1 MKRKNSRK
9 KNKYIWAVVLS
20 IVIPII
26 MVYISFFSSEAEKW
40 KKPDELLFEYM
51 NYIQQQEY
59 EKMYVTIV

>member
-20 IVIPII
+20 IVILII

-51 NYIQQQEY
+51 NYIQQQ
-59 EKMYVTIV
+59 